1 MLNIMCFSLIL
12 LVTLHLYLLK
22 IKLHFLGALLT
33 LEAMVLFLLI
43 LTVSLSYST
52 LEGLNIYY
60 FVLTLSVCEA
70 AFGLTLLIS
79 VVKLKGSDLI
89 NSNYNM

>member
-1 MLNIMCFSLIL
+1 MLNIMWASLVL
-12 LVTLHLYLLK
+12 LVFLHLYLFSTK
-22 IKLHFLGALLT
+22 FHFLGALLT
-33 LEAMVLFLLI
+33 LEAMVLILLV
-43 LTVSLSYST
+43 LTVSLSYWT

-79 VVKLKGSDLI
+79 IVKLKGSDLI
-89 NSNYNM
+89 NANPYH